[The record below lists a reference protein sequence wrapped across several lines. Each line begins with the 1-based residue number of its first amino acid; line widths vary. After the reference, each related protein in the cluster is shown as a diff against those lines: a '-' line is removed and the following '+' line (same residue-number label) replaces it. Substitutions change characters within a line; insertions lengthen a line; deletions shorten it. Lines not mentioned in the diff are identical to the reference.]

1 MNMKCPNCGAEVTG
15 KVCEYC
21 GTTINR
27 KAVCPEC
34 GSQHIRFDRGY
45 QGTLRIPIGV
55 CRDCGCE
62 WDLRECVTPE
72 IQTKFILLFFG
83 FIFCFP
89 VPVTYLIWKSEKFTD
104 KVKYI
109 LIGVLWAAYF
119 GIFIF
124 PFIAPFFM
132 FWF

>member
-1 MNMKCPNCGAEVTG
+1 MKCPNCGAEVNG

-21 GTTINR
+21 GTRINH

-34 GSQHIRFDRGY
+34 GSEHIRFDRGY
-45 QGTLRIPIGV
+45 EGTLRIPIGV

-62 WDLRECVTPE
+62 WDLRENVTSE
-72 IQTKFILLFFG
+72 MQTKFILLFFG
-83 FIFCFP
+83 FILCFP
-89 VPVTYLIWKSEKFTD
+89 VPLTYLIWKAEKLSD
-104 KVKYI
+104 KAKYI
-109 LIGVLWAAYF
+109 LIGVIWVAYL
-119 GIFIF
+119 GIFVL